1 VQFVT
6 LRSPTKILV
15 NLIGSMAMDMDPIA
29 GHVPAIIILTKNGRK
44 S

>member
-15 NLIGSMAMDMDPIA
+15 NLIENMAMALDPIA
-29 GHVPAIIILTKNGRK
+29 GHVPVITISTKNGRK
-44 S
+44 